1 MLVCHFDPQI
11 LLRQTRFYF
20 GGAGD
25 AGGAERSASL
35 VMTALPTVLF
45 GIVTRWPSSVRTRV
59 LRKPT
64 IEEVADCLGLNEL
77 NETVVRDLVV
87 VGAGP
92 AGLSTAVYAASEGL
106 DVLVIEAGSPGGQ
119 AGSSSRIENY
129 LGFPTGIS
137 GQLLASNALVQAE
150 KFGAELAVAR
160 TVSRLECERPYRVV
174 LGAGASV
181 QARASSA

>member
-64 IEEVADCLGLNEL
+64 DSTTPSTWSSLIRSPIRN
-77 NETVVRDLVV
+77 
-87 VGAGP
+87 
-92 AGLSTAVYAASEGL
+92 GLSVRTATAPNKLESVSCAA
-106 DVLVIEAGSPGGQ
+106 
-119 AGSSSRIENY
+119 
-129 LGFPTGIS
+129 
-137 GQLLASNALVQAE
+137 
-150 KFGAELAVAR
+150 
-160 TVSRLECERPYRVV
+160 RL
-174 LGAGASV
+174 
-181 QARASSA
+181 RASPPMETEAIRLVTFRP